1 MHMQDPITLHLTRAE
16 YLIIADALI
25 ARRREGVERQ
35 HKAKVK
41 LELGI
46 GMQMAEDADNV
57 LTKIGIQELQQVP
70 PVIKPLDHV
79 ANVIAADAGR
89 TAAQCLARL
98 SAPVVGRECSGAA
111 PDLPAAPGNRA
122 DYR

>member
-70 PVIKPLDHV
+70 PVIKPLDHA
-79 ANVIAADAGR
+79 ANVIVQDAGR
-89 TAAQCLARL
+89 TAAQCLASL